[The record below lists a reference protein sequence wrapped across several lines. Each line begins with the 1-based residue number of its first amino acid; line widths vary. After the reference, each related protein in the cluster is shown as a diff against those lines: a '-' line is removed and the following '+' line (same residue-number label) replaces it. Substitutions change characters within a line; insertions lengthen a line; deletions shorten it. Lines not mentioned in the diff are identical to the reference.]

1 MGLSQSVMKQF
12 FLVSCSLLV
21 AGILRAERQC
31 GPSQSKVIDSEVRCV
46 DQGGISIG
54 IGDEEGA
61 KVACMQSKVVQN
73 RCGPDG
79 RLTRLR
85 AYTVWLDKLSQF
97 ERTCNASGG
106 TFAYQDPTFVE
117 PVDESYC
124 LQAIPEVGSN
134 MFEEP
139 LCNFRSICPP
149 VTVLCETSCTGRAV
163 AQA

>member
-1 MGLSQSVMKQF
+1 MKRF
-12 FLVSCSLLV
+12 FLVSCSILA
-21 AGILRAERQC
+21 AGILRAEGQC
-31 GPSQSKVIDSEVRCV
+31 VPTQSKMIGSEVRCV

-79 RLTRLR
+79 SITRLH
-85 AYTVWLDKLSQF
+85 AYTVWLDKLKQF
-97 ERTCNASGG
+97 ERSCTAAGG
-106 TFAYQDPTFVE
+106 TFAYQDPAFVE
-117 PVDESYC
+117 PQDESYC

-139 LCNFRSICPP
+139 LCNFRSVCPP
-149 VTVLCETSCTGRAV
+149 VTVVCEHTCNEHTLANLY
-163 AQA
+163 